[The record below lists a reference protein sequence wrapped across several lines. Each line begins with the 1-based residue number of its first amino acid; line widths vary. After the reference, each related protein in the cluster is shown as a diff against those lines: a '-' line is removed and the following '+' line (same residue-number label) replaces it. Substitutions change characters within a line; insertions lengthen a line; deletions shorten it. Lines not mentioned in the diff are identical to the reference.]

1 MKTKE
6 AIQFFGG
13 LKPLADALGI
23 WPQAVYRWGENVP
36 PLRAFQIKELM
47 DAKAD

>member
-23 WPQAVYRWGENVP
+23 WPQASLSLGRECPAPARVSDQG
-36 PLRAFQIKELM
+36 
-47 DAKAD
+47 D